1 MRILL
6 WIGLF
11 LLVGRVTTTDAQN
24 ISFELGSTEPYLG
37 INSYDGATTGGFL
50 SLVLVREWGTKP
62 SVPNWKISVELTGD
76 ILATDGSGT
85 VFPADKISFIPVN
98 TQGQP
103 APLPTVSQI
112 GMPSPVPLNRT
123 GKVFLV
129 PNSQVPLSD
138 TQEYYRLEMNFR
150 LSAAPGAYLKNLQE
164 GYNTRSY
171 HAPLQFKVR
180 DGNNQ
185 LIGIINYTYNN
196 IQVHY
201 LQGPP
206 PEEKEYSIR
215 ISTEAANGVL
225 EFKHLADYVNGKSV
239 VYSNGLTVTSNTD
252 YQVTVR
258 ALSPEFS
265 SSSANKLPLDV
276 VKLELQQGVGDKFP
290 VSLSQTAQPIVK
302 GPTTNSAPVSFDIR
316 YYTIGDDRR
325 LFLAKPDNYSVPLTY
340 EIVPR

>member
-1 MRILL
+1 
-6 WIGLF
+6 
-11 LLVGRVTTTDAQN
+11 
-24 ISFELGSTEPYLG
+24 
-37 INSYDGATTGGFL
+37 
-50 SLVLVREWGTKP
+50 
-62 SVPNWKISVELTGD
+62 
-76 ILATDGSGT
+76 
-85 VFPADKISFIPVN
+85 
-98 TQGQP
+98 
-103 APLPTVSQI
+103 
-112 GMPSPVPLNRT
+112 
-123 GKVFLV
+123 
-129 PNSQVPLSD
+129 
-138 TQEYYRLEMNFR
+138 
-150 LSAAPGAYLKNLQE
+150 
-164 GYNTRSY
+164 
-171 HAPLQFKVR
+171 
-180 DGNNQ
+180 
-185 LIGIINYTYNN
+185 
-196 IQVHY
+196 
-201 LQGPP
+201 
-206 PEEKEYSIR
+206 EYSIR
-215 ISTEAANGVL
+215 ISTDAANGVL